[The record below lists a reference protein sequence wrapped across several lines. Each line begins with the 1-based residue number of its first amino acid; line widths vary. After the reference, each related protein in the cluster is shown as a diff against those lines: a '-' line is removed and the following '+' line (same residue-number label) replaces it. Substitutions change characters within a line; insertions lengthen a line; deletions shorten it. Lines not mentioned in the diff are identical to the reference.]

1 MRPVGKIR
9 VRPVQLELHSLSRQD
24 SGSPTVALS
33 EHPRPNRIL
42 TVLGPFPTL
51 TATLGRAS
59 SRLAFLDASLSGPA
73 KDVKAT
79 SEDIRCGRI
88 SRPMPDDSVGDS
100 GSSIDN
106 RHLLLV
112 GAGPGLGMAVA
123 RRFAGGGYR
132 VTLVARSTDGLDH
145 LADGLGDS
153 GAQIDT
159 IAADASD
166 PEGLGAR
173 MAELYNE
180 QGAPGLIIY
189 NAVMGAPDK
198 LLSSSVEHL
207 QTAYAVDVISAI
219 VVTQVAAPAMRAA
232 GSGIIIVTGGGFADH
247 PIPALATISLGKAA
261 LRSAATMLG
270 ADLEPDGIRVATLT
284 IAGQIVAGT
293 AFDPENIAK
302 RYWEVVHSDG
312 PWQAEFRFTGE

>member
-1 MRPVGKIR
+1 
-9 VRPVQLELHSLSRQD
+9 
-24 SGSPTVALS
+24 
-33 EHPRPNRIL
+33 
-42 TVLGPFPTL
+42 
-51 TATLGRAS
+51 
-59 SRLAFLDASLSGPA
+59 
-73 KDVKAT
+73 
-79 SEDIRCGRI
+79 
-88 SRPMPDDSVGDS
+88 MPDVSVRDS

-112 GAGPGLGMAVA
+112 GAGPGLGIAVA
-123 RRFAGGGYR
+123 RRFANGGYR
-132 VTLVARSTDGLDH
+132 VTLVARSTDRLGD
-145 LADGLGDS
+145 LADSLADT

-166 PEGLGAR
+166 PEGLRAR
-173 MAELYNE
+173 MAQLYKE
-180 QGAPGLIIY
+180 PGAPGLIIY
-189 NAVMGAPDK
+189 NAVMGAPDN
-198 LLSSSVEHL
+198 LLSSSVEQL

-232 GSGIIIVTGGGFADH
+232 GSGTIMVTGGGFADY
-247 PIPALATISLGKAA
+247 PIPALATVSLGKAA

-293 AFDPENIAK
+293 AFDPENIAT

-312 PWQAEFRFTGE
+312 PWLAEFRFTGE

>member
-1 MRPVGKIR
+1 M
-9 VRPVQLELHSLSRQD
+9 L
-24 SGSPTVALS
+24 
-33 EHPRPNRIL
+33 
-42 TVLGPFPTL
+42 
-51 TATLGRAS
+51 
-59 SRLAFLDASLSGPA
+59 
-73 KDVKAT
+73 
-79 SEDIRCGRI
+79 
-88 SRPMPDDSVGDS
+88 MPDESVGDS

-106 RHLLLV
+106 RRLLLV

-123 RRFAGGGYR
+123 RRFANGGYR
-132 VTLVARSTDGLDH
+132 LTLVARSTDGLAALSDG
-145 LADGLGDS
+145 LADT
-153 GAQIDT
+153 GAQMDT
-159 IAADASD
+159 VSADASD
-166 PEGLGAR
+166 PEALGAR
-173 MAELYNE
+173 IAELYKE

-189 NAVMGAPDK
+189 NAVIGAPDK
-198 LLSSSVEHL
+198 LLSSTVEQL

-232 GSGIIIVTGGGFADH
+232 GSGTIIVTGGGFADN
-247 PIPALATISLGKAA
+247 PIPALATVSLGKAA

-293 AFDPENIAK
+293 AFDPESIAK